1 MKAPVSWMAKNHVA
15 ANLLMGFII
24 LSGLFAM
31 MQTKKETFPEMSLDQ
46 VQIQVPYLGATPAE
60 VEDAV
65 CKRIEERVR
74 GLEGCAACALRLLR
88 AWVQSASS

>member
-15 ANLLMGFII
+15 ANLLMGFIM

-46 VQIQVPYLGATPAE
+46 VQIQVPYWARHQPRSKTPSAS
-60 VEDAV
+60 AL
-65 CKRIEERVR
+65 RN
-74 GLEGCAACALRLLR
+74 GCAA
-88 AWVQSASS
+88 